1 VRQRPLTFLS
11 KVVTTEVQLDINVER
26 LLLNRGRAN
35 FAPPYHGL
43 DRNQR
48 RQLRRRAASRR
59 PEADLRRRGKL
70 NIAVPDQLSF
80 GSMSTRTSTIS
91 LEHADY
97 GHTKSGAY
105 MCEAEAQTSGDR
117 AAMNERHP

>member
-1 VRQRPLTFLS
+1 MRQRPLTFLS

-26 LLLNRGRAN
+26 LLLNRGR
-35 FAPPYHGL
+35 G
-43 DRNQR
+43 Q
-48 RQLRRRAASRR
+48 QLRRRAASPRR